1 MRRIFFLLVV
11 SIVLPWS
18 AQAQRELL
26 PPRDLDIVREKWPD
40 AERLSTGL
48 WSEIM
53 RPSNGAKPQRGDTVS
68 VLYKGFLL
76 DGTMFDET
84 KDPTKQFT
92 FKLDRG
98 KVIKGLEYGLLM
110 MRKGEKRRLIVP
122 FELGYGTRGRAPD
135 IPRQA
140 TLIFE
145 VEIVDI
151 KGPSIPGQ

>member
-53 RPSNGAKPQRGDTVS
+53 RPSNGAKPQRGDH
-68 VLYKGFLL
+68 
-76 DGTMFDET
+76 
-84 KDPTKQFT
+84 Q
-92 FKLDRG
+92 
-98 KVIKGLEYGLLM
+98 
-110 MRKGEKRRLIVP
+110 
-122 FELGYGTRGRAPD
+122 
-135 IPRQA
+135 PRQKEQA
-140 TLIFE
+140 T
-145 VEIVDI
+145 
-151 KGPSIPGQ
+151 GQKARYGEHR